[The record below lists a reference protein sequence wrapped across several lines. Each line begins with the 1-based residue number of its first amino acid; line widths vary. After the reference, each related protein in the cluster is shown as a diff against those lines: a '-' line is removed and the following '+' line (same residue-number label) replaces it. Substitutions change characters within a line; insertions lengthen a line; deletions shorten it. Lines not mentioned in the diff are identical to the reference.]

1 MLRRVLHAILGQSA
15 PAPWDRSRTSRQL
28 EASHPHNKDHESK
41 FASTLSVAPAGNMG
55 IKKRVKSLGEK
66 LIPISP
72 EFYDTERDED
82 LVAPKNV
89 LLPFNMFLMC
99 SQWIAFGAMMWYYAS
114 PVNNVR
120 ISTIQSDWNY
130 KAPAYNCTP
139 LMEDSVWNNR
149 FSFDTCMSLALPPKA
164 SDPAADDDTV
174 VWDAVKNGWKYIP
187 YPHTT
192 QAAVYHADT
201 WVKKAGYSDS
211 AAGLKARDEY
221 KEALKKLNT
230 CGSATYDTAQPD
242 ADGVTPP
249 WVILKIQGVWIE
261 NPNPPANM
269 DKSCPHANICIDYDT
284 STEQGSKDDL
294 CRSRT
299 CKRPTAETDKSTDCT
314 SKCYGFP
321 TQICGVYD
329 NWNEYGDH
337 YTSLASY
344 STSGN
349 DWREV
354 VDAAGPGSSYSQ
366 GCRYDHSPPLM
377 ENLAK
382 LGSVTDW
389 PDAMVNSAD
398 ASKYP
403 PSWGGAGGILAGYD
417 RTKTIELCEIT
428 REEAVKMFALH
439 RDSGYLCQYAKANAP
454 FGCESSTPLPV
465 SQCFSLAYANSLLMY
480 TVFSAIC
487 VKIFFAAKKDDADDE
502 TPVES
507 KEVKVVAP

>member
-1 MLRRVLHAILGQSA
+1 
-15 PAPWDRSRTSRQL
+15 
-28 EASHPHNKDHESK
+28 
-41 FASTLSVAPAGNMG
+41 MG

-72 EFYDTERDED
+72 EFYDTSPRDED

-89 LLPFNMFLMC
+89 LLPFNAFLMC
-99 SQWIAFGAMMWYYAS
+99 SQWIAFAAMMWYYAS
-114 PVNNVR
+114 PVNNVQQ
-120 ISTIQSDWNY
+120 STIQTDWDY

-139 LMEDSVWNNR
+139 MMEDAVWNNR

-192 QAAVYHADT
+192 QAASYHEET

-211 AAGLKARDEY
+211 AAGLTARDEF

-230 CGSATYDTAQPD
+230 CDLATYDTTQPD

-249 WVILKIQGVWIE
+249 WIIRKYSGGTWVE
-261 NPNPPANM
+261 NPNPPADI
-269 DKSCPHANICIDYDT
+269 DKSCPHA
-284 STEQGSKDDL
+284 KL
-294 CRSRT
+294 CTTHST
-299 CKRPTAETDKSTDCT
+299 CKDKLCNILSCDRPTAATDTQSDCT
-314 SKCYGFP
+314 DENNCNCGSGMGPP
-321 TQICGVYD
+321 TACTYD
-329 NWNEYGDH
+329 TAWDTYGDA
-337 YTSLASY
+337 YTALASY

-349 DWREV
+349 DWREL
-354 VDAAGPGSSYSQ
+354 VDAAGPGSYSQ
-366 GCRYDHSPPLM
+366 GCRYNHSAPLM

-389 PDAMVNSAD
+389 ADAMANFAD
-398 ASKYP
+398 SSKYP
-403 PSWGGAGGILAGYD
+403 PSWGGAGGTLAGYD
-417 RTKTIELCEIT
+417 RTKIVELCEIT

-439 RDSGYLCQYAKANAP
+439 RDSGYLCQYAKAAAP

-487 VKIFFAAKKDDADDE
+487 VKIFFAAKKDDAGDE

>member
-1 MLRRVLHAILGQSA
+1 
-15 PAPWDRSRTSRQL
+15 
-28 EASHPHNKDHESK
+28 
-41 FASTLSVAPAGNMG
+41 MG

-72 EFYDTERDED
+72 EFYDTSPRDED

-89 LLPFNMFLMC
+89 LLPFNAFLMC
-99 SQWIAFGAMMWYYAS
+99 SQWIAFAAMMWFYAS
-114 PVNNVR
+114 PVNNVQL
-120 ISTIQSDWNY
+120 STIQSDWDY

-139 LMEDSVWNNR
+139 MLEDSFWNNR
-149 FSFDTCMSLALPPKA
+149 FSFDTCMSLARPPKA

-174 VWDAVKNGWKYIP
+174 VWDAVLNGWKYIP

-192 QAAVYHADT
+192 KAAIYHEET

-211 AAGLKARDEY
+211 AAGLKARDEF

-230 CGSATYDTAQPD
+230 CGAATYDTTRPD

-249 WVILKIQGVWIE
+249 WIIRKYAGGTWVE
-261 NPNPPANM
+261 NPNPPADI
-269 DKSCPHANICIDYDT
+269 DKSCSHASICTTHDDTESNAECENKYCKIISCARPTEATDTESDCKTCDCTTDTEPYKQCDYDT
-284 STEQGSKDDL
+284 DPPWDTYDK
-294 CRSRT
+294 
-299 CKRPTAETDKSTDCT
+299 AYTDIT
-314 SKCYGFP
+314 SYPVDG
-321 TQICGVYD
+321 T
-329 NWNEYGDH
+329 
-337 YTSLASY
+337 
-344 STSGN
+344 
-349 DWREV
+349 DWREL
-354 VDAAGPGSSYSQ
+354 VDAAGPGSYEQ
-366 GCRYDHSPPLM
+366 GCRYNHSAPLM

-382 LGSVTDW
+382 IGGVTDW
-389 PDAMVNSAD
+389 ADAMENSAD
-398 ASKYP
+398 SSKYP
-403 PSWGGAGGILAGYD
+403 PSWGGAGGVLAGYD
-417 RTKTIELCEIT
+417 RTKIIELCEIT

-439 RDSGYLCQYAKANAP
+439 RDSGYLCQYAKASAP

-487 VKIFFAAKKDDADDE
+487 VKVFFAAKKDDADDE

>member
-1 MLRRVLHAILGQSA
+1 
-15 PAPWDRSRTSRQL
+15 
-28 EASHPHNKDHESK
+28 
-41 FASTLSVAPAGNMG
+41 MG

-72 EFYDTERDED
+72 EFYDTSPRDED

-89 LLPFNMFLMC
+89 LLPFNAFLMC
-99 SQWIAFGAMMWYYAS
+99 SQWIAFAAMMWFYAS
-114 PVNNVR
+114 PVNNVQQ
-120 ISTIQSDWNY
+120 STIQTDWDY

-139 LMEDSVWNNR
+139 MMEDAVWNNR
-149 FSFDTCMSLALPPKA
+149 FSFDTCMSLARPPKA

-174 VWDAVKNGWKYIP
+174 VWDAVQDAWKYIP
-187 YPHTT
+187 YAHTT
-192 QAAVYHADT
+192 KAAVYHADT

-211 AAGLKARDEY
+211 AAGFKARDEY

-230 CGSATYDTAQPD
+230 CGFATYDTAQPD

-249 WVILKIQGVWIE
+249 WVIRKFQGAWIE
-261 NPNPPANM
+261 NPNPPADIDNP
-269 DKSCPHANICIDYDT
+269 CPHANICTTYEANECEKKYCNRI
-284 STEQGSKDDL
+284 S
-294 CRSRT
+294 CA
-299 CKRPTAETDKSTDCT
+299 RPTAATDTSSECATCQDFACFSGGQSGCT
-314 SKCYGFP
+314 LEP
-321 TQICGVYD
+321 
-329 NWNEYGDH
+329 NWNTYGDG
-337 YTSLASY
+337 YVSLTSY

-354 VDAAGPGSSYSQ
+354 VDATGPGGSYSQ

-382 LGSVTDW
+382 IGSVTDW

-403 PSWGGAGGILAGYD
+403 PSWGGAEGLLAGYD

-439 RDSGYLCQYAKANAP
+439 RDSGYLCQYAKAGAP

-487 VKIFFAAKKDDADDE
+487 VKIFFATKKDDADDE